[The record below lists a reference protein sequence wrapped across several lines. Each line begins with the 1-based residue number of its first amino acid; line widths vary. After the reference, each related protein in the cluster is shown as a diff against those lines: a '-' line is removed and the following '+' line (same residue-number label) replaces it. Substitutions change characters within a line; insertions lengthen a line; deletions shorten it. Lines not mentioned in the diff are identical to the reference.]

1 MPRLPRP
8 AFCLVTPGT
17 VRSADGEGADH
28 LVRRVVRA
36 AGAGVNVIQIR
47 EAQLPDVAI
56 YDLTSRVLA
65 KIDRSRTLVVV
76 NDRADLAL
84 AAGADGV
91 HLRADGVAANRLR
104 AIVPPGFVIGRSV
117 HSVDEAVA
125 AEADGGIDYLMFGTV
140 FPSGS
145 KPPNH
150 PVAGLALLRTV
161 CVGVQLPVIAIGGIT
176 SARVPE
182 IAAAG
187 AAGFAAIGTFIE
199 SDRAAGSVTSDLVQE
214 ARRAFDSKSRAHLE

>member
-17 VRSADGEGADH
+17 VRSAGGEEADH

-47 EAQLPDVAI
+47 ETQLPDVAI
-56 YDLTSRVLA
+56 HDLASRVLA
-65 KIDRSRTLVVV
+65 EIDRSRTLVVV

-84 AAGADGV
+84 ATGADGV
-91 HLRADGVAANRLR
+91 HLRADGVPAGRLR
-104 AIVPPGFVIGRSV
+104 SIVPAGFVIGRSV

-145 KPPNH
+145 KPSNH
-150 PVAGLALLRTV
+150 PVAGVTLLRAV
-161 CVGVQLPVIAIGGIT
+161 CTSVQLPVIAIGGIT
-176 SARVPE
+176 SAEVPE
-182 IAAAG
+182 IAGAG

-199 SDRAAGSVTSDLVQE
+199 SDRAGGRVMSDLVQT
-214 ARRAFDSKSRAHLE
+214 ARRAFDSKARAHLE

>member
-17 VRSADGEGADH
+17 VRSADGAEADN

-36 AGAGVNVIQIR
+36 AGTGVNVIQIR
-47 EAQLPDVAI
+47 EPQLPDVAI
-56 YDLTSRVLA
+56 YDLASRVLRA
-65 KIDRSRTLVVV
+65 IDRSHTLVVV

-84 AAGADGV
+84 AAGTDGV
-91 HLRADGVAANRLR
+91 HLRADGVAAARLR
-104 AIVPPGFVIGRSV
+104 TIVPPGFVIGRSV
-117 HSVDEAVA
+117 HSVDEAVT
-125 AEADGGIDYLMFGTV
+125 AEAHGGIDYLMFGTV

-161 CVGVQLPVIAIGGIT
+161 CASVQLPVIAIGGVT
-176 SARVPE
+176 SAQVPE

-199 SDRAAGSVTSDLVQE
+199 SDRAGASVMSELVRE
-214 ARRAFDSKSRAHLE
+214 ARRAFGSKPRAYLE